1 MAGEKEKQLSA
12 FPKSNWIF
20 WLSIAWFILGLV
32 PIGLVFI
39 GNKLFSV
46 ADSNMTAVAGT
57 IGDAFG
63 FANSF
68 FSCAALLFVIWG
80 LRLQQQEISI
90 AREEAKETAELQKT
104 QALLMKETASLNAI
118 SQIYEHYSGNY
129 GAEDPTK
136 ILEAVAKGHRR
147 WAIRESFSKIDEV
160 FADDRISQVHRE
172 QSQLAE
178 LLMVT
183 HCDSD
188 YLREVAVRTANLLVD
203 KRAHKEFRQSLWHLY
218 EILRDDPTELCRI
231 GSTTFSG
238 FEWRAKE
245 VVKAWRELPEKGEW

>member
-1 MAGEKEKQLSA
+1 VSGEDEEHLSG
-12 FPKSNWIF
+12 FPRYKWIF
-20 WLSIAWFILGLV
+20 LLSISWLILGFV

-80 LRLQQQEISI
+80 LRLQQQEISG
-90 AREEAKETAELQKT
+90 ARKEANETAELQKT

-118 SQIYEHYSGNY
+118 SQIYKHYSENY
-129 GAEDPTK
+129 GTEDPTK
-136 ILEAVAKGHRR
+136 ILDAVAKGHRR
-147 WAIRESFSKIDEV
+147 WAIRESFSKIDDV
-160 FADDRISQVHRE
+160 FADDRVSQVHNE

-183 HCDSD
+183 HCDSS
-188 YLREVAVRTANLLVD
+188 YLREVAVRTSNLLVD
-203 KRAHKEFRQSLWHLY
+203 KRAHKKFRQSLWHLY
-218 EILRDDPTELCRI
+218 EILRDDPSELCRE
-231 GSTTFSG
+231 GSSTFSA
-238 FEWRAKE
+238 FELRAKE
-245 VVKAWRELPEKGEW
+245 VVKAWRELREKGE